1 MIMYMS
7 PKCHQ
12 ISFNDFNQSCGMQ
25 LDPGNEWV
33 VLADALDWG
42 KLESECGY
50 ADRFPSRTGHPAKP
64 FRMALGALI
73 IQKRKGLADRPLTRE
88 IAENPYLQYFLGL
101 PSFQKEC
108 PFEASVLVSFRKRLD
123 AEALMRAN
131 DSFLSDAAP
140 TNEHAKDKPQECND
154 GGNCGTAIL
163 DATCSPSNI
172 RYPMDFSL
180 LNEARERLE
189 GMIDYFHKAYHPWGK
204 PRTYRR
210 VARKSYL
217 ALAKCRK
224 RTAKKIRMETRRQL
238 EHVRRDLGYLA
249 RYMGEGYA
257 MPAEHVDCYLTV
269 LRLYEQQK
277 YMYDNRTHQ
286 VPDRIVSISQPYIR
300 PVVRGKAR
308 AETEFG
314 AKYDVSIDERGHA
327 RLERISFSPYN
338 ESTVFQ
344 DAVERYRKR
353 TGHYP
358 ARALVDQIYRT
369 RANRA
374 YCKERGIRMSGPRL
388 GRPKTGESGQRM
400 SSEEYRDN
408 TDRIEV
414 ERFFSLDKRCSGAG
428 LVTTKLE
435 GTTLSSIAMSVF
447 VTNLF
452 AVPLAPFF
460 VLYFIDDERATNLVQ
475 IFKFEPAI

>member
-1 MIMYMS
+1 MTMYMS

-42 KLESECGY
+42 KLESGCGY

-154 GGNCGTAIL
+154 GENCGTAIL

-257 MPAEHVDCYLTV
+257 MPAWKGSRSAHTTRARCSRTRSRDTASARGTTPRVRLSTRYTGPGPTV
-269 LRLYEQQK
+269 PIARSAGYVCPGPGSGVQ
-277 YMYDNRTHQ
+277 
-286 VPDRIVSISQPYIR
+286 R
-300 PVVRGKAR
+300 PVSPDSVCRAR
-308 AETEFG
+308 
-314 AKYDVSIDERGHA
+314 
-327 RLERISFSPYN
+327 
-338 ESTVFQ
+338 ST
-344 DAVERYRKR
+344 
-353 TGHYP
+353 
-358 ARALVDQIYRT
+358 
-369 RANRA
+369 
-374 YCKERGIRMSGPRL
+374 
-388 GRPKTGESGQRM
+388 
-400 SSEEYRDN
+400 
-408 TDRIEV
+408 
-414 ERFFSLDKRCSGAG
+414 
-428 LVTTKLE
+428 
-435 GTTLSSIAMSVF
+435 GTTP
-447 VTNLF
+447 TG
-452 AVPLAPFF
+452 
-460 VLYFIDDERATNLVQ
+460 
-475 IFKFEPAI
+475 